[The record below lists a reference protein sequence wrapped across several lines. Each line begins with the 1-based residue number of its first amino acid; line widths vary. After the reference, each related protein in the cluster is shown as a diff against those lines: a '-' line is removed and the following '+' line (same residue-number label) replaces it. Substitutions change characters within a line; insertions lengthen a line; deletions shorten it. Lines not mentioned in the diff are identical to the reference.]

1 MEQFEERLFSHSELE
16 LLCTYWQKKLRIYDW
31 TIGLAIGRKD
41 SFKVE
46 GRAGEICITE
56 ANGSATILILDPVDY
71 PKNSYIKQDMEVTL
85 VHELLHL
92 RFFPDARNKQEEVLG
107 MLFME
112 QAIERTAQA
121 LVELRRNGKD
131 KDVHKVEEDKKPATP
146 RKHRQPKLVE
156 EEKNEPVAK
165 KRAKRKLV

>member
-71 PKNSYIKQDMEVTL
+71 PKNSYIKQDMEVIL

-92 RFFPDARNKQEEVLG
+92 RFFPDARNKQEELLG
-107 MLFME
+107 MLLME

-121 LVELRRNGKD
+121 LVELRRSGKD
-131 KDVHKVEEDKKPATP
+131 KDVHKTDEDKKPTTPKKPRQPKVVEEDKS
-146 RKHRQPKLVE
+146 
-156 EEKNEPVAK
+156 EPVAK

>member
-1 MEQFEERLFSHSELE
+1 MEQFEEKLFSHNELE

-41 SFKVE
+41 SFEVKE
-46 GRAGEICITE
+46 RSGEIHITE

-92 RFFPDARNKQEEVLG
+92 RFFPDARNKQEELLG
-107 MLFME
+107 MLLME

-131 KDVHKVEEDKKPATP
+131 KDVHKVEDDKKPVTP
-146 RKHRQPKLVE
+146 RKPRQPKVVE
-156 EEKNEPVAK
+156 EEKNEPVVK
-165 KRAKRKLV
+165 KRIKR

>member
-1 MEQFEERLFSHSELE
+1 MEQFEEKLFSHNELE

-41 SFKVE
+41 SFDVE
-46 GRAGEICITE
+46 GRAGEIHITE
-56 ANGSATILILDPVDY
+56 ANGSAKILILDPVDY

-92 RFFPDARNKQEEVLG
+92 RFFPDARNKQEELLG
-107 MLFME
+107 MLLME

-131 KDVHKVEEDKKPATP
+131 KDVHKIEDDKKPVTP
-146 RKHRQPKLVE
+146 RKPRQPKAVVLE
-156 EEKNEPVAK
+156 EEKSEPVVKRRIK
-165 KRAKRKLV
+165 K